1 MPVTEPIR
9 LRDGTYANAVPIP
22 KGTHVIAN
30 IAACNRDPALWGADA
45 NEWRPSRWLEPLPRE
60 VEEAHIPGVYSPLY
74 VCPHCGLRH
83 VLTSPHRMTFI
94 GGSRACMLVY
104 CAPLRPVLGDLLDPL
119 QWLQAGSG

>member
-9 LRDGTYANAVPIP
+9 MRDGTYANAVPIP
-22 KGTHVIAN
+22 KGTRVIAN

-74 VCPHCGLRH
+74 VYPHGGLRD
-83 VLTSPHRMTFI
+83 VLTALYRMTFI
-94 GGSRACMLVY
+94 GGGRACM
-104 CAPLRPVLGDLLDPL
+104 
-119 QWLQAGSG
+119 